1 MKVQNKLGN
10 STEEQ
15 VLLRAVALWA
25 VNYADRAL
33 TIFEDYHPE
42 DVRPRQAIEAA
53 REFGQG
59 KKRDK
64 NLRVVALASFK
75 AAKDIDEASKY
86 AARAATLTASVAYAH
101 TDLQTGLPG
110 IRQARHILGPIVYS
124 AFALEMADN
133 NDTSVG
139 DDIIRQ
145 AAQTAPPEV
154 KHILKYMPHQPKK
167 PGRIEELFFELD
179 AVLRR

>member
-1 MKVQNKLGN
+1 METPNKLGN

-15 VLLRAVALWA
+15 VLLRAVALWV
-25 VNYADRAL
+25 VNYADQAL
-33 TIFEDYHPE
+33 TIFENYHPE
-42 DVRPRQAIEAA
+42 DIRPRQAIEAA
-53 REFGQG
+53 REYGQG

-101 TDLQTGLPG
+101 TDLQTGLQG
-110 IRQARHILGPIVYS
+110 IRQARHILGPVVYA
-124 AFALEMADN
+124 AFSLETAN

-154 KHILKYMPHQPKK
+154 GRILEHMPPQPKK
-167 PGRIEELFFELD
+167 AGRVEELFFELD
-179 AVLRR
+179 SALRR